1 MNKTFKYRLY
11 PNKKQEIL
19 LRKTF
24 GCVRYFWNKQVEIFN
39 SYDKELNPRPV
50 YQNSTIIRNSIVW
63 MKEVS
68 AVALQ
73 QKEIDFKEFKKQHFN
88 SNRKSVVRNPKYK
101 NKNSKQSFRV
111 NNQTS
116 RVESDKILITKI
128 GKIKYVKDRDLPIN
142 YKLINITVSMD
153 KCGDFYASILVET
166 EIEKLPK
173 TNKSV
178 GVDVGIKSFAT
189 LSNGEVIPSNRF
201 FRDSQAELRKAQRR
215 FAKKVKGSSR
225 WKKSKKKVA
234 KIYRKA
240 ARQREYFLQT
250 LTTRLVKEFDVISIE
265 DLNVAGM
272 KKNRRLSKSI
282 SDASFSMFFNMLKY
296 KCEWYGKELVKV
308 NRWFPSSKQCYC
320 CGNVKK
326 VLTLNERIYK
336 CQACGFE
343 MDRDLNAA
351 LNIEAL
357 GINSAIRS

>member
-1 MNKTFKYRLY
+1 MNKAFKYRLL

-24 GCVRYFWNKQVEIFN
+24 GCTRFFWNNQVEVFN
-39 SYDKELNPRPV
+39 SYDKELNPKPI
-50 YQNSTIIRNSIVW
+50 YKTSTEIRNEIEW

-68 AVALQ
+68 SESLQ
-73 QKEIDFKEFKKQHFN
+73 QKEIDFKRFKTQHFN
-88 SNRKSVVRNPKYK
+88 KKRKIELGRPKFK

-111 NNQTS
+111 SNARSYVKNN
-116 RVESDKILITKI
+116 KINLIKI
-128 GKIKYVKDRDLPIN
+128 GNIKYVKDRELPVN
-142 YKLINITVSMD
+142 YKLMNITVSMD
-153 KCGDFYASILVET
+153 KCGDFYASVLVET

-178 GVDVGIKSFAT
+178 GIDVGLKSFAT

-240 ARQREYFLQT
+240 ARQREYFLHT
-250 LTTRLVKEFDVISIE
+250 LTTRLVKDFDVISIE

-272 KKNRRLSKSI
+272 VKNKKLSKSI

-308 NRWFPSSKQCYC
+308 NRWFPSSKTCSY

-351 LNIEAL
+351 LNIEAQ
-357 GINSAIRS
+357 GVNCAIRA

>member
-1 MNKTFKYRLY
+1 MLKAFKYRLI
-11 PNKKQEIL
+11 PNKKQEIF

-24 GCVRYFWNKQVEIFN
+24 GCVRFFWNKQVEVFN
-39 SYDKELNPRPV
+39 NYDPKLNPKPI
-50 YQNSTIIRNSIVW
+50 YKTSTEFRSEIKW

-68 AVALQ
+68 AASIQ
-73 QKEIDFKEFKKQHFN
+73 QKEIDFKEYKKQKFN
-88 SNRKSVVRNPKYK
+88 TSRKKELGIPKFK
-101 NKNSKQSFRV
+101 NKNSKQSFRLSNTHSSV
-111 NNQTS
+111 RGLYINLS
-116 RVESDKILITKI
+116 RIGNVEYI
-128 GKIKYVKDRDLPIN
+128 KDRDLPIE

-153 KCGDFYASILVET
+153 KCGDFYASVLVET

-173 TNKSV
+173 TNKSI

-225 WKKSKKKVA
+225 WKKSKNKVA

-240 ARQREYFLQT
+240 TRQREYFLHT
-250 LTTRLVKEFDVISIE
+250 LTTSLVKEFDVISIE

-272 KKNRRLSKSI
+272 KKNKKLSKSI

-308 NRWFPSSKQCYC
+308 NRWFPSSKTCSC

-357 GINSAIRS
+357 GINSAIRA

>member
-1 MNKTFKYRLY
+1 MNKSFKYRLL
-11 PNKKQEIL
+11 PNKKQETL

-39 SYDKELNPRPV
+39 DFEIESKNKFISIKIL
-50 YQNSTIIRNSIVW
+50 RNEFSW
-63 MKEVS
+63 LKEVS
-68 AVALQ
+68 FCSLQ
-73 QKEIDFKEFKKQHFN
+73 RKQKDFEEFKKNYFKSKGKIGKPN
-88 SNRKSVVRNPKYK
+88 FKNRKD
-101 NKNSKQSFRV
+101 KQSFQLSNV
-111 NNQTS
+111 KFSIND
-116 RVESDKILITKI
+116 DKIKLEKI
-128 GKIKYVKDRDLPIN
+128 GKIKYIKDKNLPTN
-142 YKLINITVSMD
+142 YKLMNITVSMD
-153 KCGDFYASILVET
+153 KCGDFYASVCIET

-178 GVDVGIKSFAT
+178 GIDVGLKSFAT
-189 LSNGEVIPSNRF
+189 LSNCEVILSNRF

-215 FAKKVKGSSR
+215 FANKVKGSSR

-240 ARQREYFLQT
+240 ARQREYFLHN
-250 LTTRLVKEFDVISIE
+250 LTTRLVKDFDVISIE

-272 KKNRRLSKSI
+272 VKNRKLSKSI

-308 NRWFPSSKQCYC
+308 NRWFPSSKTCSC
-320 CGNVKK
+320 CGNIKK

-357 GINSAIRS
+357 GINSAIRA